1 VAIDVALGLSLLALA
16 ELVSGYL
23 IWLGQFL
30 VFDPLRFCTHFV
42 SFLVFDPLRCCADLK
57 PALAVRRLA
66 DAQHVEPLRMC
77 IGLSASVPA
86 VGAVSFL
93 VPATL
98 ALVYGCV
105 LWLWQFLVFFAA
117 DPLRFWGGLGAAL
130 GVRRLAEA
138 HPKRLRVLL
147 LPLPLSVPLLPH
159 SAPQTERLLVEAP
172 MVALTISPRSVS
184 FQYRAGQ
191 LGGSGRIVAV
201 FRCT

>member
-1 VAIDVALGLSLLALA
+1 MALGLSLLTLA

-57 PALAVRRLA
+57 PA
-66 DAQHVEPLRMC
+66 
-77 IGLSASVPA
+77 
-86 VGAVSFL
+86 
-93 VPATL
+93 L

-172 MVALTISPRSVS
+172 MVALTMSPCSVS
-184 FQYRAGQ
+184 
-191 LGGSGRIVAV
+191 L
-201 FRCT
+201 

>member
-1 VAIDVALGLSLLALA
+1 MALGLSLLALA

-105 LWLWQFLVFFAA
+105 LWLGQFLVFFAA
-117 DPLRFWGGLGAAL
+117 DPLRFWRGLGAAL
-130 GVRRLAEA
+130 GVRRLADAQHAE
-138 HPKRLRVLL
+138 PLRVCLGLSASVPLLL
-147 LPLPLSVPLLPH
+147 LPL
-159 SAPQTERLLVEAP
+159 
-172 MVALTISPRSVS
+172 
-184 FQYRAGQ
+184 
-191 LGGSGRIVAV
+191 
-201 FRCT
+201 

>member
-1 VAIDVALGLSLLALA
+1 MIRLCSDELCLPRLLPLWFLHDASDTSVVRIDLALGTLAVALSLAL
-16 ELVSGYL
+16 ELVSGCVL
-23 IWLGQFL
+23 WLRQFLVFLAADPVRFWRGSGEALALALVSGCVLWLGQFL
-30 VFDPLRFCTHFV
+30 
-42 SFLVFDPLRCCADLK
+42 A
-57 PALAVRRLA
+57 
-66 DAQHVEPLRMC
+66 
-77 IGLSASVPA
+77 
-86 VGAVSFL
+86 
-93 VPATL
+93 
-98 ALVYGCV
+98 
-105 LWLWQFLVFFAA
+105 FFAA
-117 DPLRFWGGLGAAL
+117 DPLRFWRGLGAAL

-191 LGGSGRIVAV
+191 LGGSGRMVAV